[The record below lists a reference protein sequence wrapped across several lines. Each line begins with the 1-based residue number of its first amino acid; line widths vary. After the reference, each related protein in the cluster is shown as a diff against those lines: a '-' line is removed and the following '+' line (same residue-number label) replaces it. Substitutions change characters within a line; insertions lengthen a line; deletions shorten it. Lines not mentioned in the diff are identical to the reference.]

1 MHRTTIA
8 FVGAALM
15 SVAVLSAQTPTATP
29 AASSK
34 NSDSA
39 SASTV
44 KYTGCLIPGATAD
57 SFILSNAT
65 AKGDKAKEKVSL
77 NVVPSSSKVKVAD
90 RVTNA
95 VEVEGTVTPAAQKG
109 DAPTLTVT
117 KISWKGDY
125 CG

>member
-8 FVGAALM
+8 LVGRRILKKKI
-15 SVAVLSAQTPTATP
+15 LSAQTPSANRAAAPKAP
-29 AASSK
+29 AASA
-34 NSDSA
+34 NN
-39 SASTV
+39 TV
-44 KYTGCLIPGATAD
+44 TYSGCLIPGSAAD

-65 AKGDKAKEKVSL
+65 AKGDKSKEKVSL

-95 VEVEGTVTPAAQKG
+95 VEVVGTVTPAAQKG

>member
-8 FVGAALM
+8 LVGAAFM
-15 SVAVLSAQTPTATP
+15 SAAVLSAQNTTATP

-34 NSDSA
+34 TPASSA
-39 SASTV
+39 NTV
-44 KYTGCLIPGATAD
+44 TYTGCLIPGSTGD
-57 SFILSNAT
+57 SFVLANAT
-65 AKGDKAKEKVSL
+65 AKGDKAKQKVSL

-90 RVTNA
+90 RLTNA
-95 VEVEGTVTPAAQKG
+95 VEVVGTVTPAAKSG